1 LGVRHKARSQFLE
14 DFFKSATFVDPTLS
28 RAAQDHAPAPG
39 HYRPLTIKAGMD
51 FVIRQLAKKSSVSP
65 AEAADQID
73 KFIHDVRR
81 KLKRGETA
89 SVPGIGKLAPGP
101 GLQVIKE
108 LNGNDKP
115 SRTRRRRS

>member
-1 LGVRHKARSQFLE
+1 M
-14 DFFKSATFVDPTLS
+14 
-28 RAAQDHAPAPG
+28 
-39 HYRPLTIKAGMD
+39 KAGMD
-51 FVIRQLAKKSSVSP
+51 LVIRQLAKKSSVSP

-89 SVPGIGKLAPGP
+89 SVPGIGKLSPGP

-108 LNGNDKP
+108 LNGNDKS

>member
-1 LGVRHKARSQFLE
+1 MVIVKKPFTALAC
-14 DFFKSATFVDPTLS
+14 FFKTSNSCRSNKLPVSQYHTSGLTPSAYPY
-28 RAAQDHAPAPG
+28 HKG
-39 HYRPLTIKAGMD
+39 GMD
-51 FVIRQLAKKSSVSP
+51 LVIRQLAKKSSVSP

-81 KLKRGETA
+81 KLKRGEIA